1 MLCKTQVEIEWR
13 RKRRVLEFVVEKGTA
28 KFRAPG
34 VVKNR
39 SPQRDQ
45 SSRPSLARAPHR
57 VAGRRPTEESL
68 VPPRTNQGHR
78 LRPTSNLNLTGSG

>member
-1 MLCKTQVEIEWR
+1 MKREDVASFSMFCQRQVEIEWR

-39 SPQRDQ
+39 SLQRDQ

-57 VAGRRPTEESL
+57 VAGRRPTEESWS
-68 VPPRTNQGHR
+68 
-78 LRPTSNLNLTGSG
+78 RPAPIRAID